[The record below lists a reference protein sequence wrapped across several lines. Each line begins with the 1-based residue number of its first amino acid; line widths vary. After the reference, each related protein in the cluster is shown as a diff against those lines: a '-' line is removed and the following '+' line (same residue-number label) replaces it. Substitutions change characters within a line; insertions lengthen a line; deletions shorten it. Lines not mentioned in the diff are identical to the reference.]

1 MIDPDG
7 FRANVGIIICNDAGQ
22 VFWAKRINQNAWQF
36 PQGGIRKNESHE
48 QAMFRELREETGL
61 KPHHVEIIGVTQ
73 KWLRY
78 RLPKRLVRHHTQP
91 VCIGQKQ
98 RWYAVRLVGNES
110 KVQLNN
116 CENPEFDGWRWV
128 DYGYPSGK
136 VVSFKRKVYQRAL
149 QELKPL
155 IKPQETAAQNHSPGT

>member
-1 MIDPDG
+1 M
-7 FRANVGIIICNDAGQ
+7 
-22 VFWAKRINQNAWQF
+22 FWAKRINQNAWQF

-48 QAMFRELREETGL
+48 EAMYRELREETGL

-78 RLPKRLVRHHTQP
+78 RLPKRLVRHHTEP

-98 RWYAVRLVGNES
+98 RWYALRLVGNEN
-110 KVQLNN
+110 KVRLNS
-116 CENPEFDGWRWV
+116 CDNPEFDGWRWV
-128 DYGYPSGK
+128 DYSYPSGK
-136 VVSFKRKVYQRAL
+136 VVSFKRKVYKRAL

-155 IKPQETAAQNHSPGT
+155 IKPQETAAQNHSPGS